1 MPYNAEMFRDKMGE
15 QLKNAR
21 IAAGITVTE
30 VAEAIGKNKN
40 TIYGYE
46 LGRIQPTADVF
57 LQLMMLYNLS
67 DFDLFLPT
75 EKQRE
80 QNNHPAFTSDA
91 SYDEFISLLRNAD
104 AKSLAAVKAMLQVM
118 QSENSQNNV
127 VNFNR

>member
-1 MPYNAEMFRDKMGE
+1 MFRDKMGE
-15 QLKNAR
+15 QLKEAR

-57 LQLMMLYNLS
+57 LQLMMLYNMS
-67 DFDLFLPT
+67 DFGAFLPD
-75 EKQRE
+75 KPKVQRS
-80 QNNHPAFTSDA
+80 HPAFTTEA
-91 SYDEFISLLRNAD
+91 SYDEFISLLKNAD

-118 QSENSQNNV
+118 Q
-127 VNFNR
+127 